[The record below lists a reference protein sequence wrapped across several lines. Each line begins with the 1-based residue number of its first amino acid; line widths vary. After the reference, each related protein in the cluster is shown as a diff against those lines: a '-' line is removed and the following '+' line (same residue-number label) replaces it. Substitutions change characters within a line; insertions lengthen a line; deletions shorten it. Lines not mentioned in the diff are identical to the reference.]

1 MIENNARGISED
13 SDSDD
18 DENSRGPRCPQC
30 RATFSLQTMKRN
42 FVLRE
47 VLQQAKASASQVV
60 QPHANVRAAQV
71 TQPDTHDPWAPC
83 FSKSKGKGKN
93 FGMITQKGGGYASAL
108 ERQHGSAHPSLD
120 RTTPMFRSLYIGGG
134 VNGMTQGKGNVWAS
148 QVTQPDT
155 HDPSASH
162 FAKSKGKGKN
172 FGMNTQKGGGYAS
185 APERQH
191 GSAHPPLDRT
201 TSMFRSLYIGGGVN
215 GITQGKGNGKAKGK
229 DNGKANGKGGRRG
242 YDKSLSKK
250 MSRFLRYDVYPFK
263 EPSTGFAK
271 VSQLA
276 SDLGCGEY
284 EVRLVVNNSFKVN
297 EARFEIVEREDGSY
311 IRAVSRRT

>member
-1 MIENNARGISED
+1 MKRINSLIAATVRTSEIAMASVGGLDCAVCFKPLTDPYFIPCGHNFCRPCLEMIENNARGISED

-60 QPHANVRAAQV
+60 QPHANVRAA
-71 TQPDTHDPWAPC
+71 
-83 FSKSKGKGKN
+83 
-93 FGMITQKGGGYASAL
+93 
-108 ERQHGSAHPSLD
+108 
-120 RTTPMFRSLYIGGG
+120 
-134 VNGMTQGKGNVWAS
+134 